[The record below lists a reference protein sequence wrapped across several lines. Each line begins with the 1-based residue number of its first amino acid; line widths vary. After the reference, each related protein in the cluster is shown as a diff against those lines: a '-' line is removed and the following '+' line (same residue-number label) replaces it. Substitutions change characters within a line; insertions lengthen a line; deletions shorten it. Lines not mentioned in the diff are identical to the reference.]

1 MSDYNEMVQNLRTKM
16 KRKEFY
22 IEKRVGDGDR
32 RKAFFT
38 FIEPKKDRRVQP
50 RRNRE
55 IYCY

>member
-1 MSDYNEMVQNLRTKM
+1 MSDYNEMAKTLQDKI
-16 KRKEFY
+16 KHDEFL
-22 IEKRVGDGDR
+22 IERRVGDGDR